1 MLSIKFCSKLSCWQ
15 GWLVHCLDNPERRTE
30 AEKPSQRGGIANRK
44 FFARIYKSPESLR
57 AVWKVE
63 GSHAMDGN
71 LCQPRISKSDEFS
84 EKFQT
89 AFDPPPPHF
98 WKVTLQLFL
107 TGYEAF
113 KSCRNLIFLK
123 SFGYWSINKRLWNYL
138 SALCEKLGPKL

>member
-1 MLSIKFCSKLSCWQ
+1 MQGGGVALLSIKFCSKLSCWQ

-89 AFDPPPPHF
+89 AFDPSPIIF
-98 WKVTLQLFL
+98 GKLYCDFRDKIVD
-107 TGYEAF
+107 
-113 KSCRNLIFLK
+113 KSVYVLMEGLLRI
-123 SFGYWSINKRLWNYL
+123 I
-138 SALCEKLGPKL
+138 